1 MANTQQLSLALTKLD
16 ERIRPGGRVDLVS
29 ELRIELLREVFQEG
43 VGQLL
48 VEVPVAQRQETSVLL
63 DDVAENGIIRIIER

>member
-1 MANTQQLSLALTKLD
+1 MANTQQLSIALTKLD

-29 ELRIELLREVFQEG
+29 KLRIELLREVFQEG

-48 VEVPVAQRQETSVLL
+48 VEVPVTQRQETSVLL
-63 DDVAENGIIRIIER
+63 DDVAENEIFEL